1 MNINWKPKA
10 WIAILLGV
18 FLQAFTFLYLNRPK
32 LFWLYFLLSVTAS
45 IVDWKYQTL
54 FSSAFSIICP
64 VHAFFIV
71 KNYEYSIERTWYSK
85 WWGIPAIYI
94 SFFTTVFLTRSFLY
108 EPFLFPSASMQPT
121 IHPGNHIIIQKL
133 GYGTYGTYGFSL
145 ASKEITSPEGM
156 QRGKLYAFYPPHK
169 DIIFVKRLIALPG
182 DTVSV
187 KGNNITIN
195 GSLLITDK
203 IYETEK
209 MTAYEQQLSGITY
222 RIQRMNLLPSK
233 DMKETVVPEKS
244 YFFMGDNR
252 DNSLDSRYW
261 GYVSSDRIVGE
272 VIHIFE

>member
-54 FSSAFSIICP
+54 FSTTFSIVCP
-64 VHAFFIV
+64 VHAIFIV
-71 KNYEYSIERTWYSK
+71 KNYEHSIERAWYSK
-85 WWGIPAIYI
+85 WWGIPAIGI
-94 SFFTTVFLTRSFLY
+94 SFFTTVFLIRSFLY
-108 EPFLFPSASMQPT
+108 EPFLFPSVSMQPT
-121 IHPGNHIIIQKL
+121 INPGNHIIIQKL
-133 GYGTYGTYGFSL
+133 GYGTYGTLGYPL
-145 ASKEITSPEGM
+145 DSKEITSPELM

-169 DIIFVKRLIALPG
+169 DITFVKRLIALPG
-182 DTVSV
+182 DTIAIR
-187 KGNNITIN
+187 GNNITIN
-195 GSLLITDK
+195 GSLLTTDK
-203 IYETEK
+203 LYETDQL
-209 MTAYEQQLSGITY
+209 TVYEQQLSGITY

-233 DMKETVVPEKS
+233 DMNEIVVPEKS

-261 GYVSSDRIVGE
+261 GYVSSDRIIGE
-272 VIHIFE
+272 VIYVFE